1 MKVTRRKLFAA
12 AAGVGVS
19 GAAAAGMGAHTLMT
33 IGPARSYIADI
44 IRRRVPQ
51 IDVSADTIALF
62 AQDLLEAGDIT
73 LRERVV
79 SYGGGLAASVLRAA
93 DVQPVETYERR
104 IVTTFL
110 INSDFFDENRE
121 PSRSVQYF
129 GLSDTV
135 CSFANPFAQFLP

>member
-12 AAGVGVS
+12 AAGVGVT

-44 IRRRVPQ
+44 LRRRVPQ
-51 IDVSADTIALF
+51 IDVPADTIAAF
-62 AQDLLEAGDIT
+62 AQDLLNAGDIT

-79 SYGGGLAASVLRAA
+79 SYGGGAAASVLRAA
-93 DVQPVETYERR
+93 DLQPIETYERR

-110 INSDFFDENRE
+110 INSDFFDEDRE
-121 PSRSVQYF
+121 SERSVEYF

-135 CSFANPFAQFLP
+135 CSFANPFAEFLS